1 MASNDDLLE
10 VEPSAEDQGL
20 LEGMDETE
28 ETGLVSKSRRKGR
41 GFKGTEQAVKYDAL
55 DESDVAPG
63 APQRSVEGWIV
74 IARNV
79 HEEAAEEDLQDK
91 FAEFGNVRGLH
102 LNLDRRTG
110 YAKGYALIEY
120 ETQDEAARAIEEG
133 SGSELLGEAL
143 QVDWAFVR
151 GKKSVQSRLSRRD

>member
-1 MASNDDLLE
+1 MASNDDVLE

-20 LEGMDETE
+20 LEGMDESE
-28 ETGLVSKSRRKGR
+28 ETGLVSKSKRKGR
-41 GFKGTEQAVKYDAL
+41 GFKGKEQAVKYDDL
-55 DESDVAPG
+55 DDADIAPG

-74 IARNV
+74 MVRNV

-110 YAKGYALIEY
+110 YAKGYALVEY
-120 ETQDEAARAIEEG
+120 ETQAEATKAIEEG
-133 SGSELLGEAL
+133 TGADLLGQEL
-143 QVDWAFVR
+143 QVDWAFVK
-151 GKKSVQSRLSRRD
+151 GKKSVQSRLRRD